1 MAKGYD
7 LSELYNLRRG
17 YTIIALTGRT
27 GSGCTTVAGLMKKG
41 FDVKDY
47 PALEN
52 LNLDLNT
59 SKKYKIIYKFAEEN
73 FRPYILI
80 PYLKILT
87 LCLLSRDFKRFTSF
101 LSSEELNESILE
113 FNSIIGEKENWID
126 DDFMQVIEYFNN
138 NKRFQDCFD
147 GFNKKINEIDF
158 KDPNKETSREDLYDI
173 FFNKDFTY
181 IYNEIQSNLKKRAT
195 SQHNYIFQLISN
207 NLRKSGDPYDT
218 KSYDPKHVFTIA
230 LRLNALIKAIQYHNK
245 KRKID
250 TKVVIDSLR
259 NPFEVMFFKQRFS
272 AFYLIAVNKNDD
284 SRKLDLKNDY
294 KDYNKLDALLDQEY
308 IGGKGKFFYK
318 QYVRDC
324 LEKADIHISF
334 CSEEDIKLKNFK
346 SKTNLKGET
355 DEIPIITWQ
364 MQLIKYLSLI
374 DHPGIITPSSEER
387 SMQMAY
393 SAKFNSG
400 CISRQVGAAI
410 TDENYSIKAVGWN
423 STPEGQ
429 VPCLLR
435 NSDELAEFHKSGLID
450 VNDPSLESFTLFEKT
465 DVKFKGV
472 LLNEFS
478 PNRED
483 NNIFLKGRNV
493 CFCFKTLH
501 NACYDGKNQVQTRS
515 LHAEENAFLQITKYG
530 GNGIKGGKLF
540 TTASP
545 CELCS
550 KKAYQLGIKVIY
562 YIDPYPGISENQILL
577 VGSKRPE
584 IRLFNGAI
592 GSAYHWLYEPLMPY
606 KDELSI
612 LLNLEI
618 NDLAKKQ
625 EAVIIRLLREVEE
638 LKKTKN

>member
-7 LSELYNLRRG
+7 LSELYDLRRG
-17 YTIIALTGRT
+17 FTIIALTGRT

-41 FDVKDY
+41 FDVADY
-47 PALEN
+47 PPLED
-52 LNLDLNT
+52 LSLDLNT
-59 SKKYKIIYKFAEEN
+59 SKKYNIIYKFAKEN
-73 FRPYILI
+73 FKPYILI

-87 LCLLSRDFKRFTSF
+87 LCLLNRDFKYFISF
-101 LSSEELNESILE
+101 LSSEKLKKSILE
-113 FNSIIGEKENWID
+113 FNSKIGEKRNWID
-126 DDFMQVIEYFNN
+126 DDFMQIIEYFKKNQ
-138 NKRFQDCFD
+138 RFQNCFD
-147 GFNKKINEIDF
+147 EFNKKINKIDF
-158 KDPNKETSREDLYDI
+158 KNPKKGTSLEVLYDI
-173 FFNKDFTY
+173 FFDKDFTY
-181 IYNEIQSNLKKRAT
+181 IYDEIQSNFKKRAT
-195 SQHNYIFQLISN
+195 SQHNYIFQIVSN

-218 KSYDPKHVFTIA
+218 TSYDPKYVFTIA
-230 LRLNALIKAIQYHNK
+230 LRLNALIKAIQHHNK
-245 KRKID
+245 EKNID
-250 TKVVIDSLR
+250 TTKVVIDSLR

-272 AFYLIAVNKNDD
+272 AFYLIAVNKNED
-284 SRKLDLKNDY
+284 SRESDLKKDY
-294 KDYNKLDALLDQEY
+294 KDYNKLQALLDQEY

-334 CSEEDIKLKNFK
+334 CSEEEIK
-346 SKTNLKGET
+346 SKNLNRET
-355 DEIPIITWQ
+355 DKIPIVTWQ

-374 DHPGIITPSSEER
+374 DHPGIITPSPEER

-410 TDENYSIKAVGWN
+410 TDENFSIKAVGWN

-435 NSDELAEFHKSGLID
+435 NSDELTKFYQSD
-450 VNDPSLESFTLFEKT
+450 SRVVNDSTLESFTDFEKT
-465 DVKFKGV
+465 NLKFKDI
-472 LLNEFS
+472 LIKEFS
-478 PNRED
+478 PNREK
-483 NNIFLKGRNV
+483 NNHFLKGRNV

-501 NACYDGKNQVQTRS
+501 NACYDGRNQAQTRS

-550 KKAYQLGIKVIY
+550 KKAYQLGIKVIH
-562 YIDPYPGISENQILL
+562 YIDPYPGISEKQILSA
-577 VGSKRPE
+577 GSKRPE

-618 NDLAKKQ
+618 KDLAKKQ
-625 EAVIIRLLREVEE
+625 EEEIIRLQRKVDK
-638 LKKTKN
+638 LKKNKE